1 MHKATFVHQV
11 LSGDNRVMECRIDL
25 KAPKKA
31 RFNINTESRGCALP
45 AGPTLCSFRPR
56 IRCSSLTYLINEKS
70 ASAKLIIGLM
80 NSVSSVACW
89 RNVCFGPILL

>member
-1 MHKATFVHQV
+1 MHKATFVHQD
-11 LSGDNRVMECRIDL
+11 LTGDNRVMECRIDL
-25 KAPKKA
+25 KARKSS
-31 RFNINTESRGCALP
+31 RFNINSNLGVALYLP
-45 AGPTLCSFRPR
+45 QQLSSR
-56 IRCSSLTYLINEKS
+56 IRCSDLTYLINGKS

>member
-1 MHKATFVHQV
+1 MHKATFVHQD
-11 LSGDNRVMECRIDL
+11 LTGDNRVMECRIDL
-25 KAPKKA
+25 KARKSS
-31 RFNINTESRGCALP
+31 RFNINSDLGVALYLP
-45 AGPTLCSFRPR
+45 QQLSSR
-56 IRCSSLTYLINEKS
+56 IRCSDLTYLINEKS